1 VREFRDVKNILVIK
15 LRNIGDVLLI
25 VPAVRALKETFSG
38 ARICVLVNP
47 GTEAMLTGNPLVDKV
62 IVLNRDKD
70 KKGLT
75 GKVRGGIGFMKTL
88 RAEGFDMTVD
98 LTGGDRAAFTAVAT
112 GARYRLGPDPC
123 GKGFKGKR
131 YLYTHKAPPPPVM
144 THTVLR
150 NLAILQPFGI
160 DTANL
165 TVDFFTTKED
175 EAEVSGILKKEGLA
189 GKGAT
194 PFVHVH
200 PVSRWLFKCPQAEL
214 IASLL
219 DEIIEKDMAVVI
231 TSGPEAREIALV
243 KEIIKQMRE
252 KAVDLSGQL
261 SLKGLGVL
269 SKKAAFFFGVDS
281 APMHI
286 ASAVD
291 APTLALF
298 GPSGAFDWG
307 PWDNKAA
314 RGLSFKATDT
324 PLTPYPR
331 RNGVQSFG
339 ANTVIQ
345 DTRPCVPC
353 GKDGCNG
360 SKKSDCLYEL
370 DEALVKNILDEYI
383 IKFGKSRSPGKDK
396 C

>member
-25 VPAVRALKETFSG
+25 VPAIRALKEAFPG
-38 ARICVLVNP
+38 ARICALVNP
-47 GTEAMLTGNPLVDKV
+47 GTAPMLTGNPLVDKV
-62 IVLNRDKD
+62 ILLNREKN

-75 GKVRGGIGFMKTL
+75 DKVRGGIGFMKDL

-98 LTGGDRAAFTAVAT
+98 LTGGDRAALTAFAT

-131 YLYTHKAPPPPVM
+131 YFYTHKAPPSPAM

-150 NLAILQPFGI
+150 NLGILQPFGI

-175 EAEVSGILKKEGLA
+175 EAEVSEILKKEGLA
-189 GKGAT
+189 GKGAR
-194 PFVHVH
+194 PFVHAH
-200 PVSRWLFKCPQAEL
+200 PVSRWLFKCPHPEF

-219 DEIIEKDMAVVI
+219 DEITKREMAVVI
-231 TSGPEAREIALV
+231 TSGPEARERALV
-243 KEIIKQMRE
+243 KEIIKQMGE
-252 KAVDLSGQL
+252 KAIDISGRL
-261 SLKGLGVL
+261 SLKGLGAL

-286 ASAVD
+286 ASAVN

-307 PWDNKAA
+307 PWDNRAA
-314 RGLSFKATDT
+314 GSLSFKATDT
-324 PLTPYPR
+324 PLTPYPQR
-331 RNGVQSFG
+331 SGVQSFG

-370 DEALVKNILDEYI
+370 DEALVKNILDKYI
-383 IKFGKSRSPGKDK
+383 IKYGKSTDKDK

>member
-1 VREFRDVKNILVIK
+1 VREFRNVKNILVIK
-15 LRNIGDVLLI
+15 LRNIGDVLLT
-25 VPAVRALKETFSG
+25 VPAIRALKETFHE
-38 ARICVLVNP
+38 ARISVLVNP
-47 GTEAMLTGNPLVDKV
+47 GTEPMLTENPLVYKV
-62 IVLNRDKD
+62 IVLSRDKG

-75 GKVRGGIGFMKTL
+75 GKVRGGLGFMKTL
-88 RAEGFDMTVD
+88 RAEGFDMSVD
-98 LTGGDRAAFTAVAT
+98 LTGGDRAALTAFAA
-112 GARYRLGPDPC
+112 GAKYRLGPDPA
-123 GKGFKGKR
+123 GTGFKGKR
-131 YLYTHKAPPPPVM
+131 YLYTHKAPQPKAM

-160 DTANL
+160 DTSNL

-175 EAEVSGILKKEGLA
+175 KTEVRGILKKEGLA
-189 GKGAT
+189 GKGARA
-194 PFVHVH
+194 FVHVH
-200 PVSRWLFKCPQAEL
+200 PVSRWLFKCPQAEF

-219 DEIIEKDMAVVI
+219 DEIIKKDMAVVI

-243 KEIIKQMRE
+243 KEIITQMRE

-286 ASAVD
+286 ASAVG

-307 PWDNKAA
+307 PWDNRAA

-324 PLTPYPR
+324 PLTPYPQR
-331 RNGVQSFG
+331 SGVQSFG

-370 DEALVKNILDEYI
+370 DEALVKKILDEYI
-383 IKFGKSRSPGKDK
+383 IKYGKNCG
-396 C
+396 